1 MQTPWRQ
8 PPQLAVYLQGSCTT
22 TTTGSKARP
31 WQARPASSPSVILH
45 LIHFLGCLQTSSEI
59 QTPAGSRGAARWRVT
74 DPCHAFG
81 IWPVTKGAL
90 SISVYLIKLLKR
102 KADLNHFIGMN
113 LVGFHLV
120 KFTILGPR
128 FPTPSTFPSGV
139 KWVQFLWVASLMVV
153 EAWSLKFLLQPS
165 SALLGESRHVGVFM
179 DAWVGCPPCPCHL

>member
-1 MQTPWRQ
+1 M
-8 PPQLAVYLQGSCTT
+8 LGGSHDTCKDAPRLTWALPR
-22 TTTGSKARP
+22 G
-31 WQARPASSPSVILH
+31 
-45 LIHFLGCLQTSSEI
+45 
-59 QTPAGSRGAARWRVT
+59 PAGSRGAARWRVT

-139 KWVQFLWVASLMVV
+139 KWVQFLWVASLTVV

-179 DAWVGCPPCPCHL
+179 EAWVGCPPCPCHL